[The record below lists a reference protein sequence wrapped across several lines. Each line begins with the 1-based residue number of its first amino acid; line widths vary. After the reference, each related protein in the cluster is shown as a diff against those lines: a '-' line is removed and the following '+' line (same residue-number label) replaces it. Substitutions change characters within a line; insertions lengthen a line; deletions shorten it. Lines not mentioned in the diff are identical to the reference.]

1 MLNQVLRIDGDLVID
16 EELTVAQGGIIISSG
31 TITIKAPII
40 NKVIEEGIKSTD
52 PNNFG
57 FLTLIARKGIKIE
70 GYPGAGG
77 DGLPPKL
84 EAFLIAGL
92 EKGSS
97 ELRQVECNQAVRIIG
112 GVAADKIDDIVRSG
126 CIVEWGMEPNES
138 TDYSKKDFYGITLGP
153 RDIELYTAE

>member
-1 MLNQVLRIDGDLVID
+1 M
-16 EELTVAQGGIIISSG
+16 
-31 TITIKAPII
+31 
-40 NKVIEEGIKSTD
+40 
-52 PNNFG
+52 
-57 FLTLIARKGIKIE
+57 
-70 GYPGAGG
+70 
-77 DGLPPKL
+77 
-84 EAFLIAGL
+84 IAGL